1 MKVCLKKKEKV
12 KKKKRKSKSCEN
24 KVEFI
29 CDIAEFIVE
38 LIIEILFD

>member
-1 MKVCLKKKEKV
+1 MKVVSKKQGTV
-12 KKKKRKSKSCEN
+12 KKKSKAHES